1 MLIFFKWKEQA
12 IIKLISL
19 SLVTIFFQSQLD
31 AFNNFNLDYIQ
42 SLFFFR
48 LSSSHFNSLF
58 LDFQLFI
65 KT

>member
-42 SLFFFR
+42 SLFFSDYLRPTSTLYF
-48 LSSSHFNSLF
+48 
-58 LDFQLFI
+58 
-65 KT
+65 